1 MNETPILRSYVF
13 PDALAK
19 MSRHVAPTAVM
30 PMTIESRD
38 SEADIPTGPP
48 TITHTWVQAKY
59 IPGAVGTVL
68 AVVKVS
74 TVDRRTT
81 DVVDHV
87 TIQPD
92 WIIPVSDKY
101 APTPDCTVEVPV
113 HLLGSR
119 EQSEWK
125 ALAQEFVGDCCLH
138 LVTYSPHT
146 NPIQIYAELSQGDT
160 FPADCRFV
168 SNRDADDIEQILRE
182 WLKDQK
188 KSDLETE

>member
-1 MNETPILRSYVF
+1 MTNTPILRSYIF

-19 MSRHVAPTAVM
+19 MSRKTAPTTAM
-30 PMTIESRD
+30 PLDMPSRD
-38 SEADIPTGPP
+38 SEGTLPSGPP
-48 TITHTWVQAKY
+48 VITHTWVQAKY
-59 IPGAVGTVL
+59 LPGAVGTVL

-74 TVDRRTT
+74 ELDRRTT
-81 DVVDHV
+81 DVLDHV
-87 TIQPD
+87 TIQYD

-146 NPIQIYAELSQGDT
+146 NPIQIYAELSTGDS
-160 FPADCRFV
+160 FPAECRFV

-182 WLKDQK
+182 WLKDQT